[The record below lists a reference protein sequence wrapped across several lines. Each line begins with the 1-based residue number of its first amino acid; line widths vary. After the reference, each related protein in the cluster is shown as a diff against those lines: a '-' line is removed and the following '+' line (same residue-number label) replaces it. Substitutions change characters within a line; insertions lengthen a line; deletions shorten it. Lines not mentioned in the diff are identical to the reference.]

1 MEDTLVN
8 ADIKS
13 AVLVSS
19 KPGCFIAGADIAWL
33 DSAKDKDEVFH
44 VALSNVLII
53 EASYSS
59 LAPPD
64 LYKWSGHDAKTGI

>member
-8 ADIKS
+8 DAAKS

-33 DSAKDKDEVFH
+33 DSAKDKEEVSIYGYVVEEICYFS
-44 VALSNVLII
+44 LSSFVK
-53 EASYSS
+53 S
-59 LAPPD
+59 LPMVK
-64 LYKWSGHDAKTGI
+64 L